1 MADYQEYRRRVLHR
15 RWRRRFMAIFL
26 VLLLL
31 LVSAVSVLW
40 KTLHR
45 ETPQSGPQP
54 DTILSAVD
62 GDGAWNTIAYPV
74 VQTLSVQ
81 TLADSNETAMDFR
94 LAALPES
101 TPVEKSWFHDASF
114 VGDSLTQGL
123 QLYAEGLPEAMYCAY
138 KGIGPNSVVNG
149 TSCKRADGVAE
160 VPLEALTAQKPKAV
174 YLLLGTN
181 VLTRDADYTGFLT
194 YYRLMLDMIR
204 QALPNAQI
212 YVQSITPVRP
222 EVSQSKNHEGLN
234 RDRLCAINNELATIA
249 LEKGCSF
256 LNLWEVLADE
266 NGDLIEEYA
275 QPDGYHLKQTGY
287 AAWVEYLCS
296 HTEVE

>member
-1 MADYQEYRRRVLHR
+1 MADYQEYRRRVLRR

-26 VLLLL
+26 ILLLL
-31 LVSAVSVLW
+31 LVSAVSLLW

-45 ETPQSGPQP
+45 EVPQTALQQ
-54 DTILSAVD
+54 DTILSAVE
-62 GDGAWNTIAYPV
+62 GDGSWNTAAYPLAY
-74 VQTLSVQ
+74 TLSVQ
-81 TLADSNETAMDFR
+81 TLQGSTGTAMDFR
-94 LAALPES
+94 LAALPEN
-101 TPVEKSWFHDASF
+101 TPVEKSWFEDVSF
-114 VGDSLTQGL
+114 LGDSLTQGM
-123 QLYAEGLPEAMYCAY
+123 QLYNEGLPEALFCAY

-181 VLTRDADYTGFLT
+181 VLTRDADYTSFLT

-204 QALPNAQI
+204 QALPDTEI

-222 EVSQSKNHEGLN
+222 EVSQEKNHEGLN
-234 RDRLCAINNELATIA
+234 RDRLCAINNELAAIA
-249 LEKGCSF
+249 LEKGCNF
-256 LNLWEVLADE
+256 LNLWEALADE

-275 QPDGYHLKQTGY
+275 QPDGYHLKPAGY

-296 HTEVE
+296 HTAAE